1 MTTQVGF
8 CVGVRAYRRAVCV
21 LECMLALISEFPN
34 ALLSKAATK
43 RNLLCLQVFAE
54 VQKVLR

>member
-1 MTTQVGF
+1 VWV
-8 CVGVRAYRRAVCV
+8 CARIGVQYACWS
-21 LECMLALISEFPN
+21 MLALISEFPN